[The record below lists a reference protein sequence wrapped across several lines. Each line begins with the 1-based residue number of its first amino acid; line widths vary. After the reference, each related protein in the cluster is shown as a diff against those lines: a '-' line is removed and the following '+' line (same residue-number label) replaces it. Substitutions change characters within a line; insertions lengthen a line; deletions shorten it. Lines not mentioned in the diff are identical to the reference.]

1 MFLQYVNLYLY
12 VMYKV
17 YTGFFCL
24 LFIIK
29 INAQSAQHLFTKA
42 NDEFLIGNYTTAI
55 KYCNKALEKN
65 KSQIGINFIAGL
77 SCYNLKDT
85 LNALKYFNNEIQIN
99 KTDYRSYLYNAKLN
113 AANYKVAYDNLILA
127 LKIQPDNFLLYF
139 EKGNLNYIHLK
150 YTMAIEDYDKALK
163 LRPNLDDAYY
173 KLGFCKLHL
182 ADTISACNNWHKIA
196 ELDDFNEYN
205 LIETICN
212 KNN

>member
-1 MFLQYVNLYLY
+1 
-12 VMYKV
+12 MYKV
-17 YTGFFCL
+17 FASFFCL
-24 LFIIK
+24 LFITK

-55 KYCNKALEKN
+55 NYCNKSLEKN
-65 KSQIGINFIAGL
+65 ESQIGVNFIAGL
-77 SCYNLKDT
+77 SSYNLKDT
-85 LNALKYFNNEIQIN
+85 INALKYFNNEIQIN
-99 KTDYRSYLYNAKLN
+99 KIDYRSYLYSAKLN
-113 AANYKVAYDNLILA
+113 IANYNAAYNNLVLA
-127 LKIQPDNFLLYF
+127 LKIQPDNFLLYVGTI
-139 EKGNLNYIHLK
+139 EERKNLLTLIKALK
-150 YTMAIEDYDKALK
+150 QVKDGMAIEDYDKALK

-173 KLGFCKLHL
+173 KLGFCKLYL